1 MCDADYV
8 KADSSIMTEVDVIM
22 VMDYFNT
29 NRDFISAEMRGVK
42 MQQ

>member
-8 KADSSIMTEVDVIM
+8 KADSSNMPEVDVIM

-29 NRDFISAEMRGVK
+29 NRDFISAELRGVK